1 LPRFG
6 ALSVGG
12 IVKLIKERI
21 MEYIRKI
28 FTVALT
34 LVFIAVLVGVLFS
47 PGIRENFVGLVGA
60 LFNEGLVG
68 FVVSIFLLYL
78 YYPVYK
84 LIKNIFKVGSIG
96 EALSLSILKNGIEKK
111 IDTAFYLG
119 LPLLLLLFFF
129 LGSP

>member
-1 LPRFG
+1 
-6 ALSVGG
+6 
-12 IVKLIKERI
+12 

-28 FTVALT
+28 FIIALT
-34 LVFIAVLVGVLFS
+34 LVFIAIVVGVLFS
-47 PGIRENFVGLVGA
+47 PDIRGNLVA
-60 LFNEGLVG
+60 LVSTLLDEGLVG
-68 FVVSIFLLYL
+68 YIVIITLLYI

-84 LIKNIFKVGSIG
+84 LIKNTFKTGSIR
-96 EALSLSILKNGIEKK
+96 EALSLSILKTEIEKK